1 MDVEWLILAD
11 AAQVV
16 SGKLYLLGGG
26 WDVLTVNAPFPV
38 QQKLTIAAAFRVPWN
53 ETNQPHPFQI
63 EIVDE
68 DGHALLTGGGQV
80 EVGRPPGLPFG
91 TEQRSQL
98 ALDAVVTFQ
107 RPGTYV
113 AVARV
118 GEQERRTT
126 FRVVPGPAA
135 PGPPLAAP

>member
-1 MDVEWLILAD
+1 MEIEWLILAD

-16 SGKLYLLGGG
+16 GGKLYLLGGG
-26 WDVLTVNAPFPV
+26 WDVLTVNTPFPF
-38 QQKLTIAAAFRVPWN
+38 QQRLTIAAAFRVPWT
-53 ETNQPHPFQI
+53 ETNRPHQFQL

-68 DGHALLTGGGQV
+68 DGRALLTAGGQV

-98 ALDAVVTFQ
+98 ALELVVTFE
-107 RPGTYV
+107 RPGAYA

-118 GEQERRTT
+118 GEQSVRSP
-126 FRVVPGPAA
+126 FRVVPGPGASR
-135 PGPPLAAP
+135 P